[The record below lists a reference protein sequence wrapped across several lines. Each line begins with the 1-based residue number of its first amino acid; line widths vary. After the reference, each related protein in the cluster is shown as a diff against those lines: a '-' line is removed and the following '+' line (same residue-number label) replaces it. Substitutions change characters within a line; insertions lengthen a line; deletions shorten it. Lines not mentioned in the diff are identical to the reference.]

1 MKRLL
6 LTVLPLLL
14 ILGCSEN
21 VWFYRIHIKDGKFY
35 YENEIYSGK
44 IHGRLKGKVK
54 NGILDGYVYEKHIYE
69 ESGVSSGYHLSQ
81 EGEYNNGIKEGWW
94 KFYTEYR
101 PHLYDIISGGIYTH
115 LKWNVLYENDQP
127 KQYKEIIYHG
137 SDSFSSNSKIGYEI
151 GPCSSKVNTFS
162 FDHSWLVYDDN
173 IEESFKDSTTIG
185 KTNGCIKSGSYK
197 FFKSTFSSEDEIEY
211 LFEEGQYKIIK
222 EEYFE
227 SFYYVKNGPY
237 KRYYETG
244 ELREEGNYF
253 KGKEEGSYTRY
264 GKDGKTYKKG
274 EYTQGYDPINRS
286 WNRTVDTK

>member
-1 MKRLL
+1 
-6 LTVLPLLL
+6 
-14 ILGCSEN
+14 
-21 VWFYRIHIKDGKFY
+21 
-35 YENEIYSGK
+35 
-44 IHGRLKGKVK
+44 
-54 NGILDGYVYEKHIYE
+54 
-69 ESGVSSGYHLSQ
+69 
-81 EGEYNNGIKEGWW
+81 
-94 KFYTEYR
+94 
-101 PHLYDIISGGIYTH
+101 
-115 LKWNVLYENDQP
+115 
-127 KQYKEIIYHG
+127 
-137 SDSFSSNSKIGYEI
+137 
-151 GPCSSKVNTFS
+151 
-162 FDHSWLVYDDN
+162 
-173 IEESFKDSTTIG
+173 TIG